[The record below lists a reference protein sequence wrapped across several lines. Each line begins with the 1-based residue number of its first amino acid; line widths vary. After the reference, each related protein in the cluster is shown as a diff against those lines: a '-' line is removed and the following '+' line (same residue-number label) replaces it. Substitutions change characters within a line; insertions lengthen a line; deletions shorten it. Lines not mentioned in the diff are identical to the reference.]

1 MQGVRNYGEICG
13 IAGRIRMARDIDISD
28 RIANGWVRARFT
40 MEVQGND
47 VTLIKESLEAM
58 LGRLRTESNTI
69 IIEEKQDSSVEIE
82 PNWHSLNVEVDLL
95 AKGAGRLIQLAAAYP
110 PSALE
115 IIEPMEISV
124 NAYDLQSALLDV
136 ASLVNTFSN
145 ALYLQQK
152 GQDESKRK
160 AYEKFK
166 AITSANIL

>member
-1 MQGVRNYGEICG
+1 
-13 IAGRIRMARDIDISD
+13 MANNIDISD
-28 RIANGWVRARFT
+28 RVANGWIRARFT

-47 VTLIKESLEAM
+47 LTLIKESLEAM
-58 LGRLRTESNTI
+58 LARLRTEANTL
-69 IIEEKQDSSVEIE
+69 IIEEKQDLSVEIE
-82 PNWHSLNVEVDLL
+82 PDWHSLNVEVDLL
-95 AKGAGRLIQLAAAYP
+95 AKGAGRLVQLAAAYP

-115 IIEPMEISV
+115 ILEPMEFSV
-124 NAYDLQSALLDV
+124 NAYDFQSALLDV

-166 AITSANIL
+166 EITSANIV